1 MSREYG
7 VVKCSEECGARR
19 RGAQAARRVCE
30 EPRDMRVTWC
40 VACNRFTAGIGACPE
55 CGCSPREYE
64 PVTLLAYNNRAD
76 SRGDGR
82 EVAHSMNFA
91 VNK

>member
-1 MSREYG
+1 
-7 VVKCSEECGARR
+7 
-19 RGAQAARRVCE
+19 
-30 EPRDMRVTWC
+30 MRVTWC

-55 CGCSPREYE
+55 CGCSRRCFE
-64 PVTLLAYNNRAD
+64 PVTLLAHNNRAD
-76 SRGDGR
+76 MRGDGR